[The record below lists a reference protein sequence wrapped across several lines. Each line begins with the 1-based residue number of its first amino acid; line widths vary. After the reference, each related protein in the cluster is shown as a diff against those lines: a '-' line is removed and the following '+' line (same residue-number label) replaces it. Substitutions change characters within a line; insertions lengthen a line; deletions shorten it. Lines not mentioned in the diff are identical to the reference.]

1 VTAGGTPPPNPNGRR
16 GSRSIDERKIKSRDA
31 ARERRAREGDC
42 FQELEDLLPLPRN
55 KERLGNDEKS
65 APPLDKTSLIRLTVA
80 QLKCRDVIRNEL
92 QRRAPTTKYEEE
104 ENQFAAFN
112 LLSCLNGFCLVVG
125 SSGEVIFASSNIQKF
140 VGMSA
145 EEVLGHHLA
154 DFVHPC
160 DQAQLRCLTPRDL
173 VSGERRQV
181 ATTVRVKCTVT
192 DRGRIINLKQANYKP
207 LRLAGT
213 SRRIPPGDSTSFMG
227 PVFIG
232 TASIVGPD
240 LTAPPQTGV
249 FCTKHFADMRL
260 AEATPWMSDVARY
273 PAEDVLGLSFYDL
286 VHSIDLPQVETAFRN
301 LREQGQCWTPPYRLL
316 VRGGGFCW
324 LQTRAVCKPARRGS
338 GRGTSIQCEHNQL
351 TGVEEKGQVLATIQG
366 AADPAPPTRQNV
378 FSDAAVVGRRNETRT
393 RVDPINKRQETRTK
407 RKSLQEATCRMD
419 ERPLGRA
426 GMKPQTKLALSPI
439 KTEPAYLQNPPKAA
453 TAQIFV
459 APPLARNAGSQ
470 TDNLTR
476 QDKPSAGPKVS
487 IQPPRPATSL
497 IWSTKSP
504 FEVSRPVT
512 LEAAA
517 SSWKD
522 AENGSNVP
530 LPRCST
536 PKLFAAPVTTTS
548 KYAELEPA
556 YYRPSGTGA
565 ENLPK
570 TFLRAEM
577 KSSGSENWQ
586 ENLRLDQKIKL
597 PSWLEVAEQKMGEER
612 NRKPDDT
619 GEAEE
624 GRLMDE
630 KSGESD
636 FFNRLF
642 DYSADELER
651 LSPHS
656 GDECIALTIPQTSN
670 RTSTSLDVS
679 FSDGGALQTQTTLP
693 SDLCDD
699 FSQFFDSQAT
709 QLTEDCASYFE
720 TPGPTEL
727 EPQDLAI
734 LWSDDRRTSQ
744 SSHCTDTGPP
754 PWPPA
759 SSTSISSQD
768 GSFPDSR
775 PIMLHSREYQKEEAH
790 AGPSHDRGTKR
801 TKEKSPIG
809 VEIKRIKSEVKVLQ
823 RR

>member
-1 VTAGGTPPPNPNGRR
+1 V
-16 GSRSIDERKIKSRDA
+16 KSRDA

-55 KERLGNDEKS
+55 KESLGNDQKS

-80 QLKCRDVIRNEL
+80 QLKCRDVLRNEL

-104 ENQFAAFN
+104 DNQFDAFN

-125 SSGEVIFASSNIQKF
+125 SSGEVIFASNNIQKF

-145 EEVLGHHLA
+145 EEVLGQHLA

-192 DRGRIINLKQANYKP
+192 DRGRIVNLKQANYKP
-207 LRLAGT
+207 LRLSGT
-213 SRRIPPGDSTSFMG
+213 ARRIPPGDSTSFKG
-227 PVFIG
+227 PVFCG
-232 TASIVGPD
+232 TASNVGPD

-260 AEATPWMSDVARY
+260 AEAAPWMSDVARY

-338 GRGTSIQCEHNQL
+338 GRGTFIQCEHNQL

-366 AADPAPPTRQNV
+366 AADPPARQNV
-378 FSDAAVVGRRNETRT
+378 FSDAAVVGRRNEPRT
-393 RVDPINKRQETRTK
+393 RLDPINKRQEARIK
-407 RKSLQEATCRMD
+407 RKSFQEAPCRMD
-419 ERPLGRA
+419 QPPLGRA
-426 GMKPQTKLALSPI
+426 DMKPQTRLALSPI
-439 KTEPAYLQNPPKAA
+439 KTEPAYFQNSPKAA

-459 APPLARNAGSQ
+459 APPLARNAGCQ

-487 IQPPRPATSL
+487 LQPPRPTTSL

-522 AENGSNVP
+522 AENLSTTVP

-536 PKLFAAPVTTTS
+536 PKLFAAQSHPLTTTS

-556 YYRPSGTGA
+556 YYRPSGV
-565 ENLPK
+565 ENMPK
-570 TFLRAEM
+570 TFLKAEM
-577 KSSGSENWQ
+577 KSSGSQNWQ
-586 ENLRLDQKIKL
+586 ENLRLDQRVKS
-597 PSWLEVAEQKMGEER
+597 PSWLEVAEQKEMEER
-612 NRKPDDT
+612 IRKTDDI

-642 DYSADELER
+642 DFSADELER

-656 GDECIALTIPQTSN
+656 GDECISLTIPKTSN

-679 FSDGGALQTQTTLP
+679 FSDGGPLQPQATLP

-709 QLTEDCASYFE
+709 QLTGDCASYFVA
-720 TPGPTEL
+720 PGPTEL
-727 EPQDLAI
+727 EPQDLAM
-734 LWSDDRRTSQ
+734 LWSEDRGTSQ
-744 SSHCTDTGPP
+744 SPPCADTGPP

-759 SSTSISSQD
+759 SSTSSHD
-768 GSFPDSR
+768 GSLPDSR
-775 PIMLHSREYQKEEAH
+775 PVMLHSREHRKEAD
-790 AGPSHDRGTKR
+790 AVPSNDRGTKR
-801 TKEKSPIG
+801 PKEKSPVG

>member
-1 VTAGGTPPPNPNGRR
+1 
-16 GSRSIDERKIKSRDA
+16 
-31 ARERRAREGDC
+31 
-42 FQELEDLLPLPRN
+42 
-55 KERLGNDEKS
+55 LGNEQKS
-65 APPLDKTSLIRLTVA
+65 SPPLDKTSLIRLTVA

-92 QRRAPTTKYEEE
+92 QRDPKTKYEEE
-104 ENQFAAFN
+104 DNQLAGFN

-125 SSGEVIFASSNIQKF
+125 SSGEVIFASNNIQKF
-140 VGMSA
+140 VGLSA
-145 EEVLGHHLA
+145 EEVLGQHLP

-160 DQAQLRCLTPRDL
+160 DQAALRCLTPRDL
-173 VSGERRQV
+173 VGGERRQV

-213 SRRIPPGDSTSFMG
+213 ARHIPPGDSTSFTG

-240 LTAPPQTGV
+240 LSAPPQTGV
-249 FCTKHFADMRL
+249 FCTKHFADMRF
-260 AEATPWMSDVARY
+260 AEASPWMSNVARY
-273 PAEDVLGLSFYDL
+273 PAEDVLGMSFYDL

-301 LREQGQCWTPPYRLL
+301 LREHGQCWTPPYRLL

-338 GRGTSIQCEHNQL
+338 GRGTYIQCQHNQL
-351 TGVEEKGQVLATIQG
+351 TGVEENGQVLAMIQG
-366 AADPAPPTRQNV
+366 AADPPALPRQNV
-378 FSDAAVVGRRNETRT
+378 CSDAIIVGRRNETRT
-393 RVDPINKRQETRTK
+393 RLDPINKREEARIK
-407 RKSLQEATCRMD
+407 RKSFREAPCRMD
-419 ERPLGRA
+419 QTPPGRTSI
-426 GMKPQTKLALSPI
+426 KPQTKLALSPI
-439 KTEPAYLQNPPKAA
+439 KTEPAYLQNSPKAA

-459 APPLARNAGSQ
+459 APTLARNAGSQ

-487 IQPPRPATSL
+487 LQTPRPTTSL

-512 LEAAA
+512 LEAAT

-522 AENGSNVP
+522 AENVSTTVP

-536 PKLFAAPVTTTS
+536 PKLFAARSTPATTTS

-556 YYRPSGTGA
+556 YYPISQT
-565 ENLPK
+565 EVESMPK

-577 KSSGSENWQ
+577 KSSGSQNWQ
-586 ENLRLDQKIKL
+586 ADNSRLDQRVKL
-597 PSWLEVAEQKMGEER
+597 PSWLEVAEQKVGEES
-612 NRKPDDT
+612 RKTDDM
-619 GEAEE
+619 GEAEQ

-642 DYSADELER
+642 DYSGDELER

-656 GDECIALTIPQTSN
+656 GDECISLTIPQTAN
-670 RTSTSLDVS
+670 RTSTSLDIS
-679 FSDGGALQTQTTLP
+679 FSHGVPLQPQATLP

-709 QLTEDCASYFE
+709 QLPGDCTSYFE
-720 TPGPTEL
+720 APGPTEL
-727 EPQDLAI
+727 EPQDLAM
-734 LWSDDRRTSQ
+734 LWSDQRGTSRSPPRADRE
-744 SSHCTDTGPP
+744 PP
-754 PWPPA
+754 PWASA
-759 SSTSISSQD
+759 SSTSISCLDRSL
-768 GSFPDSR
+768 PDSR
-775 PIMLHSREYQKEEAH
+775 PVMLHSREYGKEEACGEREAD
-790 AGPSHDRGTKR
+790 AGPSHNRGTKR

-823 RR
+823 RRW